1 MRIEKDV
8 AILASPRGREV
19 GSQGHESAKLHIIA
33 RLTEM
38 GLRPYV
44 GQSFEANYSEGHQ
57 DFCNLLAISPGT
69 NSALSPVLLGAHYDT
84 CGDIPGADDNAA
96 AVAGLLS
103 AAEDLIERE
112 LERSVIFA
120 FFDAEEP
127 PHFLSPSMGS
137 FRFYE
142 DQRNEGIHCAVIMD
156 LVGHDVP
163 VPGLEDLLFLMGMES
178 NQGLEQ
184 VIQDVDPGPDLRILP
199 TLNRYVGD
207 MSDHH
212 VFRTNQV
219 PYLFLSCGRWEHYHQ
234 ETDTP
239 EKLNYEKIQAVAKL
253 LTQLTISISAT
264 DMDDEFEGYDSSS
277 TEIRFIEENLM
288 PVISAMGLTL
298 NLETRADIDRLAS
311 MMLTYLPL

>member
-1 MRIEKDV
+1 MTIEDDV
-8 AILASPRGREV
+8 AILATSLGREV
-19 GSQGHESAKLHIIA
+19 GTPGHESARIHIID
-33 RLTEM
+33 RLTEL
-38 GLRPYV
+38 GLQPYI
-44 GQSFEANYSEGHQ
+44 GRSFEANYAHDEQ
-57 DFCNLLAISPGT
+57 NFCNLLAIAPG
-69 NSALSPVLLGAHYDT
+69 NDRDLNPVLIGAHYDT

-96 AVAGLLS
+96 AVAALIS
-103 AAEDLIERE
+103 TAENLIEQD

-137 FRFYE
+137 VRFYE
-142 DQRNEGIHCAVIMD
+142 DQKTEDIYCAVIMD

-163 VPGLEDLLFLMGMES
+163 VPGLEDVLFIMGMES

-184 VIQDVDPGPDLRILP
+184 VIQHVDPGPNLRILP

-212 VFRTNQV
+212 IFRTNQV

-234 ETDTP
+234 DTDTP
-239 EKLNYEKIQAVAKL
+239 EKLNYGKIEAVSDL
-253 LTQLTISISAT
+253 LTDLTINISRT
-264 DMDDEFEGYDSSS
+264 DMEDEFEGYDSSS
-277 TEIRFIEENLM
+277 TEIRFIQENLM
-288 PVISAMGLTL
+288 PVISAMGLTF

-311 MMLTYLPL
+311 MMLTYLPI

>member
-1 MRIEKDV
+1 MQIEDDV
-8 AILASPRGREV
+8 AILATSLGRAV
-19 GSQGHESAKLHIIA
+19 GTPGHESAKIHIIN
-33 RLTEM
+33 RLTGL
-38 GLRPYV
+38 GLRPYI
-44 GQSFEANYSEGHQ
+44 GRSFEANYAHDEQ
-57 DFCNLLAISPGT
+57 DFCNLLAIAPGID
-69 NSALSPVLLGAHYDT
+69 SDLKPVLLGAHYDT

-96 AVAGLLS
+96 AVAALLS
-103 AAEDLIERE
+103 TSEELIKRKSD
-112 LERSVIFA
+112 RSVIFA

-142 DQRNEGIHCAVIMD
+142 DQKPEDIHCAVIMD
-156 LVGHDVP
+156 LIGHDVP
-163 VPGLEDLLFLMGMES
+163 VPGLEDLLFVMGMES

-184 VIQDVDPGPDLRILP
+184 VIQNVDSGSQLRILP
-199 TLNRYVGD
+199 TLNRYIGD

-212 VFRTNQV
+212 IFRTNQV

-239 EKLNYEKIQAVAKL
+239 DKLNYEKIQAVSKL
-253 LTQLTISISAT
+253 LTDLTIKISQT
-264 DMDDEFEGYDSSS
+264 DMNNEFEGYDSSS
-277 TEIRFIEENLM
+277 TEIRFIQENLM

-298 NLETRADIDRLAS
+298 NLETRADIDQLAS